1 MDTSNFLVT
10 MIVWSCEKENDGE
23 RKSTVIFRA
32 WKKNCREYGKN
43 EALKSYYYYSGKRI
57 FLHMLQKLPSAL
69 RRGRC

>member
-32 WKKNCREYGKN
+32 WKNCREKRKN
-43 EALKSYYYYSGKRI
+43 QALKSYYYYSGKRI
-57 FLHMLQKLPSAL
+57 LLHMLQKLPSDL
-69 RRGRC
+69 

>member
-32 WKKNCREYGKN
+32 WKNCREKRKN
-43 EALKSYYYYSGKRI
+43 QALKSYYYYSGKRI
-57 FLHMLQKLPSAL
+57 FLHMLQKLPSDL
-69 RRGRC
+69 